1 MRTRSAIRDGA
12 EYGAALVVLKT
23 LEWAPRALADRLAR
37 VYASLLD
44 RAMRRLRRVA
54 YRNLALALPEL
65 GAARHREI
73 VDGVFRSIARVL
85 VAFAKFPAIR
95 RDSVKHRDS
104 VEQWIRCE
112 GLEYVEAALR
122 EGRGVLFATAHFGN
136 WELSAFAHALLAA
149 PMDVVVRPLD
159 NPWIDAAVERRRG
172 LSGNRTIGK
181 QEYARAILKALGAN
195 RAVGILVDQNSA
207 ADAGVF
213 VDFFG
218 VKACAG
224 VGFAKLAA
232 RSGAAVI
239 PGFAVW
245 EDAEKRYVLR
255 FRPPIEITGDAAR
268 DTQTVQSELER
279 AIRQY
284 PDQWLWIHRRWKTR
298 PPGKA
303 EIY

>member
-1 MRTRSAIRDGA
+1 MRTRSAIRNAA
-12 EYGAALVVLKT
+12 EYGAAVVALKT
-23 LEWAPRALADRLAR
+23 LEWAPTALAYGIAR
-37 VYASLLD
+37 IYARLLD
-44 RAMRRLRRVA
+44 GALPRLRQVA
-54 YRNLALALPEL
+54 CRNLSLALPEL

-95 RDSVKHRDS
+95 RQNVTG
-104 VEQWIRCE
+104 WIRCE
-112 GLEYVEAALR
+112 GLEYVEQALQQ
-122 EGRGVLFATAHFGN
+122 GRGVLFATAHLGN
-136 WELSAFAHALLAA
+136 WELSAYAYALLAA
-149 PMDVVVRPLD
+149 PMQVVVRPLD
-159 NPWIDAAVERRRG
+159 NPLIDALVERRRG

-181 QEYARAILKALGAN
+181 REYARAILKALAAN
-195 RAVGILVDQNSA
+195 QAVGILVDQNSA

-245 EDAEKRYVLR
+245 EESEKRYVLR
-255 FRPPIEITGDAAR
+255 FRPPVPMTGDPAR
-268 DTQTVQSELER
+268 DTQAVQSELEQ
-279 AIRQY
+279 AIREH
-284 PDQWLWIHRRWKTR
+284 PEQWLWIHRRWKTR
-298 PPGKA
+298 PEGEA
-303 EIY
+303 EI